1 MEPERADDA
10 SAVDDAEHRHAVLA
24 RGHHER
30 RGAQRDGLGAGVGI
44 GVGVGVGLG
53 IGVVLEIGVGLGI
66 GVTTGCTKPVRASTR
81 T

>member
-53 IGVVLEIGVGLGI
+53 IGV
-66 GVTTGCTKPVRASTR
+66 TTGCTKPVRASTR